1 MRKRNCFS
9 LGIPVNN
16 ENTCVPFHHQI
27 FHQILLYHLTAS
39 YSIVSKVHCAFSTNY
54 KKKKKKMSRKKLK
67 REYKK
72 MVNTWYRYKTHI
84 IESILN
90 ESPIHKSYIK

>member
-1 MRKRNCFS
+1 
-9 LGIPVNN
+9 
-16 ENTCVPFHHQI
+16 
-27 FHQILLYHLTAS
+27 
-39 YSIVSKVHCAFSTNY
+39 
-54 KKKKKKMSRKKLK
+54 MSRKKLK